1 MARAVVVGP
10 LAKAAKIS
18 FAVAAFDVAAFDV
31 AVADY
36 PIFLLEIVAFSTL
49 LAPAQ
54 HRRRIFELK

>member
-18 FAVAAFDVAAFDV
+18 FAVAAFDVA
-31 AVADY
+31 VADY
-36 PIFLLEIVAFSTL
+36 PIFLLEIVAFSNL
-49 LAPAQ
+49 LGPAQ

>member
-10 LAKAAKIS
+10 LAKAAKI
-18 FAVAAFDVAAFDV
+18 AFDVAAVDV

-36 PIFLLEIVAFSTL
+36 PISLLEIVAFSTL

>member
-1 MARAVVVGP
+1 MARAVVVVP
-10 LAKAAKIS
+10 LAKAAKI
-18 FAVAAFDVAAFDV
+18 AFDVAAFDV